1 MFNQNGVING
11 AYRCHV
17 ERDNE
22 LNKRLYSRNT
32 TTAPLQAHFSSRP
45 VSTKYATMPIVD
57 QVRTPVVGL
66 EKRPIFNSE
75 KMFNPGN
82 SMGPWEGYSSKVD
95 NESSIRNQFFA
106 NQSCPQGKFIPS
118 SSSDMYVVKMEQ
130 EENQYQPHQE
140 LFRPIEFQPF
150 NPNTNNLPN
159 ELFYNH
165 TRQQRLDA

>member
-1 MFNQNGVING
+1 
-11 AYRCHV
+11 
-17 ERDNE
+17 
-22 LNKRLYSRNT
+22 
-32 TTAPLQAHFSSRP
+32 
-45 VSTKYATMPIVD
+45 MPIVD
-57 QVRTPVVGL
+57 QVRTPVVDL

-106 NQSCPQGKFIPS
+106 NQSCVQGKFIPS
-118 SSSDMYVVKMEQ
+118 STSDMYVVKMEQ
-130 EENQYQPHQE
+130 EEKQYQPHQE